1 MWGNF
6 TGVEFLR
13 SLSTQVY
20 KGKIKKETQLNKTTI
35 FSRLLF
41 ASSIKSE
48 IWIFRAVK
56 ANNVPK
62 SVCFAA
68 EVIVL
73 PQKKNRQTIWVAL
86 EIKAVK
92 DTAIVITFAI
102 HQTVR
107 RFVITQRQSRAE
119 KVIFLWTIYHH
130 EPKHQLQL
138 NRYEFFS
145 FTSRNPLSGWFSNF
159 FVSQKPASLIQLMK
173 RWLAIHINTII
184 MMYMKCTELK

>member
-20 KGKIKKETQLNKTTI
+20 KEKIKKETQPNKTTI
-35 FSRLLF
+35 CSRLLF

-48 IWIFRAVK
+48 IWIFHAVK
-56 ANNVPK
+56 WVFGRGGY
-62 SVCFAA
+62 C
-68 EVIVL
+68 L
-73 PQKKNRQTIWVAL
+73 HQKKNRQTIWVAL

-92 DTAIVITFAI
+92 ETAIVITFAI

-107 RFVITQRQSRAE
+107 RFGITQRQCRAE
-119 KVIFLWTIYHH
+119 KV
-130 EPKHQLQL
+130 
-138 NRYEFFS
+138 RYEFFS
-145 FTSRNPLSGWFSNF
+145 FTSRNPLSRWFPNF

-173 RWLAIHINTII
+173 RWLAIHINAII
-184 MMYMKCTELK
+184 MMYMKYTELK

>member
-1 MWGNF
+1 MNF

-20 KGKIKKETQLNKTTI
+20 KEKIKKETQPNKTTI

-48 IWIFRAVK
+48 IWIFHAVK
-56 ANNVPK
+56 WVF
-62 SVCFAA
+62 CRGGYC
-68 EVIVL
+68 L
-73 PQKKNRQTIWVAL
+73 HQKKNRQTIWVAL

-92 DTAIVITFAI
+92 ETADCHNFRHSPDCSAFRYHTKTIQGRKSKI
-102 HQTVR
+102 R
-107 RFVITQRQSRAE
+107 
-119 KVIFLWTIYHH
+119 IF
-130 EPKHQLQL
+130 
-138 NRYEFFS
+138 S
-145 FTSRNPLSGWFSNF
+145 VTSRNPLSEWFPNF